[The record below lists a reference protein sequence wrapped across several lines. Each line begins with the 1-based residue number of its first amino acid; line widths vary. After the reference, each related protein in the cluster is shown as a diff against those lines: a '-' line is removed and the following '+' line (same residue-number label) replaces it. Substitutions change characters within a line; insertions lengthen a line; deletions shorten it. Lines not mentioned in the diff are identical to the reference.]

1 MFLRHNNNVTA
12 VSHTCHSPSVTS
24 PPTLVGVSVTWLTK
38 RNFSFE
44 AQIFLRCLSEIPLG
58 VFEVIAG
65 AWR

>member
-12 VSHTCHSPSVTS
+12 VSHPCHSPSVTS